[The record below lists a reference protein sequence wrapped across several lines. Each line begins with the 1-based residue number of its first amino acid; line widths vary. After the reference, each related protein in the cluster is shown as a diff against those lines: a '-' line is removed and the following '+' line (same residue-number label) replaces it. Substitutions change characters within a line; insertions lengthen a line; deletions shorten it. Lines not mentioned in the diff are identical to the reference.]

1 MFRRRR
7 KALVVYHSKTGHTAD
22 AAEAVARGLRSAGVT
37 ADVKAVSEVS
47 GEDMSEYSILAV
59 GSPTRGARPARVVKK
74 FIKGLDKKALKG
86 KSATV
91 FTAYA
96 AVRGRTTLRRM
107 RRLLRRKKARVVL
120 RGVAV
125 KAGAPL
131 SLWRG
136 PQASPKD
143 VARLEELGRKLAKKA
158 K

>member
-1 MFRRRR
+1 MWR
-7 KALVVYHSKTGHTAD
+7 KKKRALVVYHSKTGHTAE
-22 AAEAVARGLRSAGVT
+22 AAEAVARGLEERRLQVT
-37 ADVKAVSEVS
+37 VKHVSEVS
-47 GEDMSEYSILAV
+47 PDELEDCAVLAV

-74 FIKGLDKKALKG
+74 FVKGLKKKSLKG
-86 KSATV
+86 KAATV

-96 AVRGRTTLRRM
+96 GFRGRATLRRL
-107 RRLLRRKKARVVL
+107 RRLLKRRGARVVL

-136 PQASPKD
+136 PQASPED

-158 K
+158 

>member
-1 MFRRRR
+1 MFRRRK
-7 KALVVYHSKTGHTAD
+7 KALVVYHSKTGHTAE
-22 AAEAVARGLRSAGVT
+22 AAEAVARGLRSAGVAT
-37 ADVKAVSEVS
+37 DVKTVSEVS
-47 GEDMSEYSILAV
+47 GDDLEGYTILAL

-74 FIKGLDKKALKG
+74 FVKGLEKGALKG

-96 AVRGRTTLRRM
+96 AFRGRTTLRRM
-107 RRLLRRKKARVVL
+107 RRLLRKKKAKVVL

-131 SLWRG
+131 SLWKG

-158 K
+158 G